1 MYKKKKKHSL
11 FKQRDEKKRFY
22 VTKSGNAILYW
33 MRKSLKIIMKKINS
47 LRKKKVNERREPPF
61 IIFDILG
68 AKIAHLSAEI

>member
-1 MYKKKKKHSL
+1 
-11 FKQRDEKKRFY
+11 
-22 VTKSGNAILYW
+22 
-33 MRKSLKIIMKKINS
+33 MKKINS